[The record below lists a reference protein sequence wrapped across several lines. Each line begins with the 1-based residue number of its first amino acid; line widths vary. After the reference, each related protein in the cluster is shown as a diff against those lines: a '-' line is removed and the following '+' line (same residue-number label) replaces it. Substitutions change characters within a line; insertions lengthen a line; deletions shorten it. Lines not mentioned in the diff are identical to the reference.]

1 MLIPRKL
8 IALYDFW
15 NMWLWYKVNI
25 HFNYFISLIFFL
37 FFFFLAGCGLTTGA
51 LCYGLWSFRTGNIAV
66 SQKMMFLRIAGQGF
80 TVAALM
86 LGVLTTAMKDKMS

>member
-1 MLIPRKL
+1 M
-8 IALYDFW
+8 
-15 NMWLWYKVNI
+15 
-25 HFNYFISLIFFL
+25 
-37 FFFFLAGCGLTTGA
+37 TTGA

-66 SQKMMFLRIAGQGF
+66 SQKIMFLRIAGQGF